1 MSGYLS
7 MSVPFLAAALAY
19 GLSKATV
26 LATSVLA
33 VGQDAASSA
42 AHESTTGNLSLAN
55 TGYDTHRFATLEGR
69 QIRTSAHVDTDRY
82 TGYAPAGAAMTVTGD
97 GTVVADAGQ
106 ATSRIPAAG
115 VRLSESLA
123 TSHETRAA
131 EARTLSRHWSA
142 EAGEARNAAVT
153 DATAMIERYSHD
165 VSTGTAHARGITE
178 SESSQAQ
185 ALESH
190 HEKLAEIGGITK
202 DQAAV
207 LTGQARVGGGWD
219 FIVKAGADGSVMWRG
234 QTIESEAWNRI
245 KEYDRQH
252 GVTETWSQVAD
263 ASKRYST
270 QTGDSEMA
278 SMDESL
284 SANLTRM
291 RSFQERASLS
301 RQESESWSEQAA
313 QVRSDAQA
321 IGRDLGQ
328 LFFAWLSER
337 KGTDGRALGAAGAMR
352 IASPQ
357 TAEDSEQLRE
367 HAAAFIAEKYPAP
380 AGLDP
385 ASVGGAAEYEGAAG
399 ELRGAYGRETAA
411 AYGGWS
417 AGVRDRAAAAGAP
430 RPGETGA
437 AGIRE
442 RAETETDLI
451 VRGAARGARQTVTR
465 DVAREGRAGVAAETR
480 KPFEQHARRTCRSSA
495 TGSRGSCSAPRRTPL
510 PTRRPARREETGPRT
525 RRAGG
530 IHRRDAGPAI
540 AGGISP
546 RASGVGAPRRRA
558 CRRRRRFS
566 CSRTPDRRCGG
577 AHAAGRPTSPGCE
590 GRAGAPAR
598 GRKRPPRRSRSSTPH
613 RRSPCRYRAWPQ
625 PPYAAPQWRSPQ
637 ARSRARPM
645 CSAASSGALPGSGP
659 VHRIFASCPWP
670 PIMPA
675 KRGKGIPGAFFRS
688 GLLRPGPC
696 WPPPRGGMARN
707 FEASLMRGFGGST
720 LRGGQTVFH
729 SIRMWGQLFQAAMLF
744 AAFMTVAVPAWNLW
758 NRTTGAEWYAA
769 GMFTLAEFKLTVGYA
784 PDSGQEI
791 RFADGTEGVMK
802 IRDIVASMPAWRAR
816 ERIKAEMFRSAWLG
830 AKVGA
835 GIIALFLAWFWYR
848 GVQLSRRKRIRGAEL
863 VTAGELRRRMRPAH
877 LRVLDRMPGAARLR
891 PYSIAGIPY
900 PERTETQHT
909 IVSGTT
915 GSGKTVLIA
924 DLVSQIRARGERCV
938 IYDKM
943 GSYTRS
949 FFDPARDVLMN
960 PLDAR
965 APRWS
970 PFLEARNPR
979 DFDMMAA
986 ALIPQQKDTV
996 DPFWVTA
1003 ARQLFSN
1010 GAGVFWKQG
1019 VTENK
1024 VLVDHLLKTDLTA
1037 LAKAMEGTVA
1047 QSIVDPENPKTA
1059 LSVRAMLTAHLGA
1072 LEFLPDE
1079 GKPFSIR
1086 DWIGKEDKDGFLFL
1100 TSRGDQHA
1108 SLRGL
1113 ISTWL
1118 EIAVNAMVTLA
1129 QDDGRRIWVIL
1140 DELPTLHQVPSLQ
1153 PGLAE
1158 SRQFGG
1164 CFVLG
1169 VQVAAALRDLY
1180 GRNGAETISGLCGTR
1195 VVLAAPDRDTAQWS
1209 ADSLGRSEV
1218 EEIAE
1223 GYSYGANTIR
1233 DGVSLTPK
1241 RELRALALPSEIMRL
1256 PNLEGYL
1263 KFPGPFPVASIRLK
1277 YVARGEAA
1285 ARFVPREGDAA
1296 EAIAEPDDAAKAA
1309 EAPLEALPED
1319 DGTRVPEPADDADA
1333 DRGDMATS
1341 PEYPPEPALRQG
1353 ELDLGPT
1360 GQGREETERKPD
1372 PQAEGEH
1379 RGVPSANGTG
1389 RAPGAG
1395 DMSPSAE
1402 DADERAPVSAEERD
1416 TGGWY

>member
-1 MSGYLS
+1 
-7 MSVPFLAAALAY
+7 
-19 GLSKATV
+19 
-26 LATSVLA
+26 
-33 VGQDAASSA
+33 
-42 AHESTTGNLSLAN
+42 
-55 TGYDTHRFATLEGR
+55 
-69 QIRTSAHVDTDRY
+69 
-82 TGYAPAGAAMTVTGD
+82 
-97 GTVVADAGQ
+97 
-106 ATSRIPAAG
+106 
-115 VRLSESLA
+115 
-123 TSHETRAA
+123 
-131 EARTLSRHWSA
+131 
-142 EAGEARNAAVT
+142 
-153 DATAMIERYSHD
+153 
-165 VSTGTAHARGITE
+165 
-178 SESSQAQ
+178 
-185 ALESH
+185 
-190 HEKLAEIGGITK
+190 
-202 DQAAV
+202 
-207 LTGQARVGGGWD
+207 
-219 FIVKAGADGSVMWRG
+219 
-234 QTIESEAWNRI
+234 
-245 KEYDRQH
+245 
-252 GVTETWSQVAD
+252 
-263 ASKRYST
+263 
-270 QTGDSEMA
+270 
-278 SMDESL
+278 
-284 SANLTRM
+284 
-291 RSFQERASLS
+291 
-301 RQESESWSEQAA
+301 
-313 QVRSDAQA
+313 
-321 IGRDLGQ
+321 
-328 LFFAWLSER
+328 
-337 KGTDGRALGAAGAMR
+337 
-352 IASPQ
+352 
-357 TAEDSEQLRE
+357 
-367 HAAAFIAEKYPAP
+367 
-380 AGLDP
+380 
-385 ASVGGAAEYEGAAG
+385 
-399 ELRGAYGRETAA
+399 
-411 AYGGWS
+411 
-417 AGVRDRAAAAGAP
+417 
-430 RPGETGA
+430 
-437 AGIRE
+437 
-442 RAETETDLI
+442 
-451 VRGAARGARQTVTR
+451 
-465 DVAREGRAGVAAETR
+465 
-480 KPFEQHARRTCRSSA
+480 
-495 TGSRGSCSAPRRTPL
+495 
-510 PTRRPARREETGPRT
+510 
-525 RRAGG
+525 
-530 IHRRDAGPAI
+530 
-540 AGGISP
+540 
-546 RASGVGAPRRRA
+546 
-558 CRRRRRFS
+558 
-566 CSRTPDRRCGG
+566 
-577 AHAAGRPTSPGCE
+577 
-590 GRAGAPAR
+590 
-598 GRKRPPRRSRSSTPH
+598 
-613 RRSPCRYRAWPQ
+613 
-625 PPYAAPQWRSPQ
+625 
-637 ARSRARPM
+637 
-645 CSAASSGALPGSGP
+645 
-659 VHRIFASCPWP
+659 
-670 PIMPA
+670 
-675 KRGKGIPGAFFRS
+675 
-688 GLLRPGPC
+688 
-696 WPPPRGGMARN
+696 MARN
-707 FEASLMRGFGGST
+707 FGAPLMRGFGGST

-848 GVQLSRRKRIRGAEL
+848 GVQLGRRKRIRGAEL
-863 VTAGELRRRMRPAH
+863 VTAGELRRRVRPLH
-877 LRVLDRMPGAARLR
+877 LRALDRAPGGKRLR

-943 GSYTRS
+943 GTYTRS
-949 FFDPARDVLMN
+949 FFDPDRDVLMN

-1010 GAGVFWKQG
+1010 GAGVLWKKG

-1140 DELPTLHQVPSLQ
+1140 DELPTLHQMPSLQ

-1233 DGVSLTPK
+1233 DGVSLTPR

-1256 PNLEGYL
+1256 ENLHGYL

-1277 YVARGEAA
+1277 YVARPASA
-1285 ARFVPREGDAA
+1285 ARFLPRDDGGAAGADEPDSGADAA
-1296 EAIAEPDDAAKAA
+1296 LSEVPDRDEAVEVAGPLPDILAW
-1309 EAPLEALPED
+1309 
-1319 DGTRVPEPADDADA
+1319 
-1333 DRGDMATS
+1333 
-1341 PEYPPEPALRQG
+1341 QG
-1353 ELDLGPT
+1353 ELDLGL
-1360 GQGREETERKPD
+1360 
-1372 PQAEGEH
+1372 A
-1379 RGVPSANGTG
+1379 
-1389 RAPGAG
+1389 
-1395 DMSPSAE
+1395 
-1402 DADERAPVSAEERD
+1402 ADERGSVPEPGDGPPPEPPWLVSEAEAGPAEPVAYPGPAAADDRDETPAAPPASSAAA
-1416 TGGWY
+1416 TGAPGDWG

>member
-1 MSGYLS
+1 
-7 MSVPFLAAALAY
+7 
-19 GLSKATV
+19 
-26 LATSVLA
+26 
-33 VGQDAASSA
+33 
-42 AHESTTGNLSLAN
+42 
-55 TGYDTHRFATLEGR
+55 
-69 QIRTSAHVDTDRY
+69 
-82 TGYAPAGAAMTVTGD
+82 
-97 GTVVADAGQ
+97 
-106 ATSRIPAAG
+106 
-115 VRLSESLA
+115 
-123 TSHETRAA
+123 
-131 EARTLSRHWSA
+131 
-142 EAGEARNAAVT
+142 
-153 DATAMIERYSHD
+153 
-165 VSTGTAHARGITE
+165 
-178 SESSQAQ
+178 
-185 ALESH
+185 
-190 HEKLAEIGGITK
+190 
-202 DQAAV
+202 
-207 LTGQARVGGGWD
+207 
-219 FIVKAGADGSVMWRG
+219 
-234 QTIESEAWNRI
+234 
-245 KEYDRQH
+245 
-252 GVTETWSQVAD
+252 
-263 ASKRYST
+263 
-270 QTGDSEMA
+270 
-278 SMDESL
+278 
-284 SANLTRM
+284 
-291 RSFQERASLS
+291 
-301 RQESESWSEQAA
+301 
-313 QVRSDAQA
+313 
-321 IGRDLGQ
+321 
-328 LFFAWLSER
+328 
-337 KGTDGRALGAAGAMR
+337 
-352 IASPQ
+352 
-357 TAEDSEQLRE
+357 
-367 HAAAFIAEKYPAP
+367 
-380 AGLDP
+380 
-385 ASVGGAAEYEGAAG
+385 
-399 ELRGAYGRETAA
+399 
-411 AYGGWS
+411 
-417 AGVRDRAAAAGAP
+417 
-430 RPGETGA
+430 
-437 AGIRE
+437 
-442 RAETETDLI
+442 
-451 VRGAARGARQTVTR
+451 
-465 DVAREGRAGVAAETR
+465 
-480 KPFEQHARRTCRSSA
+480 
-495 TGSRGSCSAPRRTPL
+495 
-510 PTRRPARREETGPRT
+510 
-525 RRAGG
+525 
-530 IHRRDAGPAI
+530 
-540 AGGISP
+540 
-546 RASGVGAPRRRA
+546 
-558 CRRRRRFS
+558 
-566 CSRTPDRRCGG
+566 
-577 AHAAGRPTSPGCE
+577 
-590 GRAGAPAR
+590 
-598 GRKRPPRRSRSSTPH
+598 
-613 RRSPCRYRAWPQ
+613 
-625 PPYAAPQWRSPQ
+625 
-637 ARSRARPM
+637 
-645 CSAASSGALPGSGP
+645 
-659 VHRIFASCPWP
+659 
-670 PIMPA
+670 
-675 KRGKGIPGAFFRS
+675 
-688 GLLRPGPC
+688 
-696 WPPPRGGMARN
+696 
-707 FEASLMRGFGGST
+707 MRGFGGST

-802 IRDIVASMPAWRAR
+802 IRDIVASVPAWRAR

-848 GVQLSRRKRIRGAEL
+848 GVQLGRRKRIRGAEL
-863 VTAGELRRRMRPAH
+863 VTAGELRRRVRPLH
-877 LRVLDRMPGAARLR
+877 LRALDRAPGGKRLR

-1010 GAGVFWKQG
+1010 GAGVFWKKG

-1072 LEFLPDE
+1072 LEFLPDT

-1118 EIAVNAMVTLA
+1118 EIAVNAMLTLA

-1218 EEIAE
+1218 EEVAE

-1277 YVARGEAA
+1277 YVARPAA
-1285 ARFVPREGDAA
+1285 AERFVPRKGDAA
-1296 EAIAEPDDAAKAA
+1296 DESAGRTARQM
-1309 EAPLEALPED
+1309 LP
-1319 DGTRVPEPADDADA
+1319 RLWSQ
-1333 DRGDMATS
+1333 RS
-1341 PEYPPEPALRQG
+1341 PRL
-1353 ELDLGPT
+1353 PT
-1360 GQGREETERKPD
+1360 ITP
-1372 PQAEGEH
+1372 
-1379 RGVPSANGTG
+1379 
-1389 RAPGAG
+1389 
-1395 DMSPSAE
+1395 
-1402 DADERAPVSAEERD
+1402 
-1416 TGGWY
+1416 